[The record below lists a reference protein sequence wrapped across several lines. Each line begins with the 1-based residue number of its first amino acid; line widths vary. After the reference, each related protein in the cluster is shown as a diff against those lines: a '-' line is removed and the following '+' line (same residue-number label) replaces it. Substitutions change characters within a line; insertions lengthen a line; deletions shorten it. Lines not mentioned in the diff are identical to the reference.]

1 MPDRRPPGGPL
12 RRTPARAG
20 AAWHRR
26 PPAAVVAVAVLGAA
40 FLLLPFAGL
49 LQRTPWRSLPS
60 LLATDVVGDAL
71 RLSLITS
78 TLATAVC
85 LLLGLPLAWVLAR
98 TEARG
103 VGLLRALVT
112 LPMVLP
118 PVVGGAA
125 LLFALGRRGLVGE
138 PLGDTFGLV
147 LPFSTAGVVLAQ
159 AFVAMPFLIVTVEG
173 ALRTADPRL
182 DDVAA
187 TLGADRWTTF
197 RRVTV
202 PGIAPSLAAGTA
214 LCWARALGEF
224 GATITFAGN
233 LQGRTQ
239 TLPLAVYLSL
249 ERDRDAAIALSLLLI
264 AVALAVLVAFRRQW
278 WGPATG
284 RAVAGPLPAAGPSTA
299 DRGTA
304 P

>member
-1 MPDRRPPGGPL
+1 M
-12 RRTPARAG
+12 AV
-20 AAWHRR
+20 
-26 PPAAVVAVAVLGAA
+26 AAVGAA
-40 FLLLPFAGL
+40 FLLLPFVGL

-60 LLATDVVGDAL
+60 LLGTDVVGDAL
-71 RLSLITS
+71 RLSLVTS
-78 TLATAVC
+78 TSATVAC

-98 TEARG
+98 SEAMG
-103 VGLLRALVT
+103 IGLVRALVT

-138 PLGDTFGLV
+138 PLGDTLGLV
-147 LPFSTAGVVLAQ
+147 LPFSTAGVVVAQ
-159 AFVAMPFLIVTVEG
+159 AFVAMPFLVVTVEG
-173 ALRTADPRL
+173 GLRSTDPRL

-202 PGIAPSLAAGTA
+202 PTIAPSLAAGTA

-224 GATITFAGN
+224 GATVTFAGN

-249 ERDRDAAIALSLLLI
+249 ERDRDAALALSLVLVV
-264 AVALAVLVAFRRQW
+264 VALGVLVAFRRQW

-284 RAVAGPLPAAGPSTA
+284 RTVPGALPATGPAASGGAGS
-299 DRGTA
+299 
-304 P
+304 